1 MEVYY
6 MFYNILIMSESTNK
20 YFIFGDWIWSH
31 YKYKIST
38 KKCKPNIVQDF
49 SKSAV
54 YTKMFAAL
62 KVKWNLKWKQSSIY
76 VLFIINSKNCY
87 E

>member
-62 KVKWNLKWKQSSIY
+62 KVKRNLKWKQSSIY
-76 VLFIINSKNCY
+76 VLFIINSKNYY